1 MPMLLRVAWRNL
13 WRNWRRSAVVIAAIA
28 SGLAACVVLLGWS
41 QGMMR
46 QMADNMI
53 RLRLAHLSVL
63 SPDWSR
69 DPAPTRN
76 LPDSARPARDWL
88 AAVPG
93 AHVAARLEGDGLIQ
107 SARSAMRVTLVGVEP
122 EAEAAVSSVPGSIVA
137 GRWLPERPPAGAARE
152 LPPIALGRALAE
164 RLRVD
169 PGDKVV
175 VQVPG
180 EGGLGAFRVAGL
192 YQVASSEF
200 ERVYAFVRLEQ
211 AQRLY
216 AVGDAV
222 TELAVRLDEP
232 EAAPEL
238 QTALAQA
245 LARDWPGVRVA
256 VMRWQEREPR
266 LAAMLRMMSDVG
278 WIMYVA
284 VFVAMAFGIANVLLM
299 AVHERTREFGV
310 MRALGLRAPALLG
323 LIVLESLLLSLVGVA
338 LGLALALPVVSWY
351 ARVGL
356 DLTAFSDALRGLGV
370 GSRIYLRFGPE
381 DAVDPIAIAA
391 VTAVAAAFWP
401 ALRAAR
407 LRPAEALRRL

>member
-1 MPMLLRVAWRNL
+1 MLLRVAWRNL
-13 WRNWRRSAVVIAAIA
+13 GRNWRRSAVVVAAIA
-28 SGLAACVVLLGWS
+28 AGLSACVLLVSWS
-41 QGMMR
+41 RGMMV
-46 QMADNMI
+46 QMAENMI

-63 SPDWSR
+63 SPDWSQ

-76 LPDSARPARDWL
+76 LPESARPVRAWL

-107 SARSAMRVTLVGVEP
+107 SARSSMRVTLVGVEP
-122 EAEAAVSSVPGSIVA
+122 EAEAEVSSVPGSVVA
-137 GRWLPERPPAGAARE
+137 GGWLPAQASRSAVRE
-152 LPPIALGRALAE
+152 LPPIVLGKALAE
-164 RLRVD
+164 RLKVD

-180 EGGLGAFRVAGL
+180 EGGIGAFRVVGL
-192 YQVASSEF
+192 YSVASSEF
-200 ERVYAFVRLEQ
+200 ERAHAFVDLAQ

-222 TELAVRLDEP
+222 TEVAVRLEQP
-232 EAAPEL
+232 EAAPKL
-238 QTALAQA
+238 QTELAAALAKT
-245 LARDWPGVRVA
+245 WPGVRVA

-266 LAAMLRMMSDVG
+266 LAAMLQMMNDVG

-310 MRALGLRAPALLG
+310 LRALGLRARALLG
-323 LIVLESLLLSLVGVA
+323 LIVLESFLLAAVGVA
-338 LGLALALPVVSWY
+338 LGLGLALPFVLWLG
-351 ARVGL
+351 RVGI
-356 DLTAFSDALRGLGV
+356 DLATFSDALRELGV
-370 GSRIYLRFGPE
+370 GSRIYLRFGPA
-381 DAVDPIAIAA
+381 DATNPIAIAA
-391 VTAVAAAFWP
+391 VTALVAAFWP

>member
-1 MPMLLRVAWRNL
+1 MPMLLRVAWRNT

-28 SGLAACVVLLGWS
+28 AGLSACVVLVSWS
-41 QGMMR
+41 RGMMV
-46 QMADNMI
+46 QMAENMI
-53 RLRLAHLSVL
+53 RLRLAHVSVL
-63 SPDWSR
+63 SPDWSA

-76 LPDSARPARDWL
+76 LPESGRPAREWL
-88 AAVPG
+88 ARVPG
-93 AHVAARLEGDGLIQ
+93 AHAAARLEGDGLIQ
-107 SARSAMRVTLVGVEP
+107 SARSSMRVTLVGVEP
-122 EAEAAVSSVPGSIVA
+122 AAEATVSVVPESIVEGA
-137 GRWLPERPPAGAARE
+137 WLPERPPERAARE
-152 LPPIALGRALAE
+152 LPSIAIGKALAE
-164 RLRVD
+164 RLRVR

-180 EGGLGAFRVAGL
+180 EAGIGAFRVIGL
-192 YQVASSEF
+192 YGVASSEF
-200 ERVYAFVRLEQ
+200 ERVYAFVRLED

-222 TELAVRLDEP
+222 TEVAVWLDQA

-238 QTALAQA
+238 QTRLAVE
-245 LARDWPGVRVA
+245 LAAAWPGVRVA

-266 LAAMLRMMSDVG
+266 LAGMLQMMNDIG

-310 MRALGLRAPALLG
+310 LRALGLRARALLG
-323 LIVLESLLLSLVGVA
+323 LIVLESLVLSAVGVA
-338 LGLALALPVVSWY
+338 VGLALALPLVLWLG
-351 ARVGL
+351 RVGL
-356 DLTAFSDALRGLGV
+356 DLAMFSDALRGLGV
-370 GSRIYLRFGPE
+370 GSRIYLRFGLE
-381 DAVDPIAIAA
+381 DAGSPIAIAA
-391 VTAVAAAFWP
+391 VTSLVAAFWP